1 MTFHTRKL
9 LLLTAWTVTV
19 LLVAFGTGIASTE
32 AWAAVIAMA
41 LVPSAVAMRLWEAP
55 PQTLSHE
62 HRAAQR

>member
-62 HRAAQR
+62 NRAAQR

>member
-19 LLVAFGTGIASTE
+19 LLVAFGTGITSTE

-55 PQTLSHE
+55 PQTLAHGD
-62 HRAAQR
+62 RAAER

>member
-19 LLVAFGTGIASTE
+19 LLVAFGTGITSTE

-41 LVPSAVAMRLWEAP
+41 LVPSAVAMRLWEDP

-62 HRAAQR
+62 NRGAQR

>member
-9 LLLTAWTVTV
+9 LVLTAWTVTV

-55 PQTLSHE
+55 PQTLAHE
-62 HRAAQR
+62 NRAAQR

>member
-19 LLVAFGTGIASTE
+19 LLVAFGTGITSTE

-41 LVPSAVAMRLWEAP
+41 LIPSAVAMRLWEAP
-55 PQTLSHE
+55 PQTLAHE
-62 HRAAQR
+62 DRAAER

>member
-1 MTFHTRKL
+1 MTFYTQKL

-41 LVPSAVAMRLWEAP
+41 LIPSAVAMRLWEAP
-55 PQTLSHE
+55 PQTLAQE
-62 HRAAQR
+62 NRAAER

>member
-55 PQTLSHE
+55 PQTVSHE
-62 HRAAQR
+62 NRAAQR

>member
-41 LVPSAVAMRLWEAP
+41 LIPSAVAMRLWEAP
-55 PQTLSHE
+55 PQTLAHE
-62 HRAAQR
+62 DRAAQR

>member
-9 LLLTAWTVTV
+9 LVLTAWTVTV

-55 PQTLSHE
+55 PQTLAHE
-62 HRAAQR
+62 DRAAQR